1 MNIEG
6 LIIED
11 SGENNT
17 INIEDGSVFRGCKIM
32 LKGNNNIIT
41 LGKALLYKSLVVNLK
56 GNNKQFAVKP
66 SNKNINNVKFTSIR
80 GNNQIF
86 TIGDNFSCGGIEVQ
100 MNDGDEKFTIGDGGL
115 FSWGIKVRTSDGH
128 SVVDMATNKAIN
140 LPKNVHIGDRVW
152 VSEDVSFLKGA
163 QIAADCVVG
172 SRAVV
177 TKAFSQSNCVIAGF
191 PAKVVKEN
199 IRWDRRMPTEFN
211 NQ

>member
-41 LGKALLYKSLVVNLK
+41 LGKALLYKSLVVNFK
-56 GNNKQFAVKP
+56 GNNKQFSVKP

-86 TIGDNFSCGGIEVQ
+86 TIGENFSCGGIEVQ

-128 SVVDMATNKAIN
+128 SVVDMTTNKAIN
-140 LPKNVHIGDRVW
+140 LPKDVHIGDRVW

-163 QIAADCVVG
+163 QIPADCVVG

-191 PAKVVKEN
+191 PAKVVKDN

>member
-41 LGKALLYKSLVVNLK
+41 LGKALLYKSLVVNFK
-56 GNNKQFAVKP
+56 GNNKQFSVKP

-86 TIGDNFSCGGIEVQ
+86 TIGENFSCGGIEVQ

-128 SVVDMATNKAIN
+128 SVVDMTTNKAIN
-140 LPKNVHIGDRVW
+140 LPKDVHIGDRVW

-163 QIAADCVVG
+163 QIPADCVVG